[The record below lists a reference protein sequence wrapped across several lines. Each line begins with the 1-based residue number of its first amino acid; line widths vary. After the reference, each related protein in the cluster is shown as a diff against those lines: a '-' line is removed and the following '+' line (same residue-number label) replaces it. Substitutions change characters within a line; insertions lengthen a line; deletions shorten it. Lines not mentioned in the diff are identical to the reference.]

1 MKANAEAGLPAVGGS
16 PNHHCPTLVA
26 GGRHDWITP
35 VEASI
40 LIAERIPDSELIIFE
55 KSCHY
60 VFIDENRE
68 FISSISS
75 FMNGRLGLQE
85 MAALPKA

>member
-1 MKANAEAGLPAVGGS
+1 VAV
-16 PNHHCPTLVA
+16 
-26 GGRHDWITP
+26 GRHDWITP

-40 LIAERIPDSELIIFE
+40 LIAEKIPDSELIIFE

-60 VFIDENRE
+60 LFFIDENRE
-68 FISSISS
+68 FISRISS
-75 FMNGRLGLQE
+75 FINERLELQE